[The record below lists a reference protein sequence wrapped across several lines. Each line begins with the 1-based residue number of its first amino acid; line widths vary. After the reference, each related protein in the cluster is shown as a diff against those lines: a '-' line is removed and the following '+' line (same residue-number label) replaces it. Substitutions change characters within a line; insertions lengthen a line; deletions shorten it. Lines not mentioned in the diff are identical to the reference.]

1 MLVALLAP
9 LSFSPRALPAQVARP
24 AVRSE
29 CPMMRVEPNTRREL
43 LARVG
48 AALGAMSAVGGASA
62 KKGEFGKVGIF
73 GMSDLSSPYVPGG
86 PKGCSPERADSCGA
100 TFGYAANGT
109 PLAQGYQSDVGREKL
124 AFEESARRISS
135 LQPKIDSKTWWFVR
149 DELRIQAYNMRS
161 SMKALNGVA
170 ADKAAAQKA
179 YQKYWVEVEQFD
191 LACNKKEAAL
201 ANKKFADV
209 LAALKAYR
217 DVAV

>member
-1 MLVALLAP
+1 
-9 LSFSPRALPAQVARP
+9 
-24 AVRSE
+24 
-29 CPMMRVEPNTRREL
+29 MRVEQNTRREL

-100 TFGYAANGT
+100 TFGYASNGT
-109 PLAQGYQSDVGREKL
+109 PLAQGYKSDVGREKL

-135 LQPKIDSKTWWFVR
+135 LQPQIDSKTWWFVR

-161 SMKALNGVA
+161 SMRALNGVA
-170 ADKAAAQKA
+170 ADKAAAEKA
-179 YQKYWVEVEQFD
+179 YKKYWVEVEQFD

-217 DVAV
+217 EVAV